1 MGQVVEF
8 RPPTS
13 APAVEEAPVKRVTM
27 DDGYTRI
34 AHGIVEEL
42 MQAKYKLSGRE
53 YAVLLVVIRKTYGYR
68 KSADWV
74 ALSQFVECTGL
85 DKSSCQKVIKGLAE
99 RKIINRKVQG
109 HDQKVS
115 INTEVSDWLA
125 ERPSKPAETAKRQAR
140 KKALSNPT
148 TNRANPTTIKANPT
162 TNRDNPTPTKEKNI
176 NNNILKDNVPTH
188 VETRP
193 IEKTI
198 ETVDQEN
205 HFADQNT
212 MVSQSDQPTDQPK
225 AKTRKSTHKFSDEDM
240 AFAVFMLQQ
249 VENVNGK
256 QSKANLAN
264 WASVIRLMREQDKHT
279 PQEIAQLFQFANT
292 HPVQYSSSGRPF
304 TWSANIRS
312 PQALRDKW
320 DVLNAQFR
328 LQQRTQSGNHHENN
342 GSAGQQHRSQQE
354 YINNLDWMDGL

>member
-1 MGQVVEF
+1 MGTVVEL
-8 RPPTS
+8 RPVSSVPVAEAT
-13 APAVEEAPVKRVTM
+13 PAKRVTM

-53 YAVLLVVIRKTYGYR
+53 FNVLLVVIRKTYGYR
-68 KSADWV
+68 KSEDWI

-140 KKALSNPT
+140 KTALSNPTTNRANPT

-162 TNRDNPTPTKEKNI
+162 PTKEKNI
-176 NNNILKDNVPTH
+176 NNNILKTLVPTP
-188 VETRP
+188 VETTP
-193 IEKTI
+193 
-198 ETVDQEN
+198 VDQTITEN
-205 HFADQNT
+205 HSEEMLD
-212 MVSQSDQPTDQPK
+212 MVSQAPVTDQPK
-225 AKTRKSTHKFSDEDM
+225 TTNRKTSHKFTEADM
-240 AFAVFMLQQ
+240 AFAVFMAQRIDS
-249 VENVNGK
+249 VNGTEEK
-256 QSKANLAN
+256 RRNLNN
-264 WASVIRLMREQDKHT
+264 WADELRKMREIDGRDPEQIAAVFNWCNQDDFWQTNIQSPATLRKK
-279 PQEIAQLFQFANT
+279 FAM
-292 HPVQYSSSGRPF
+292 
-304 TWSANIRS
+304 
-312 PQALRDKW
+312 
-320 DVLNAQFR
+320 LNGKCLKA
-328 LQQRTQSGNHHENN
+328 SGNHFGMNRHENN

-354 YINNLDWMDGL
+354 YINDLRWMDEL